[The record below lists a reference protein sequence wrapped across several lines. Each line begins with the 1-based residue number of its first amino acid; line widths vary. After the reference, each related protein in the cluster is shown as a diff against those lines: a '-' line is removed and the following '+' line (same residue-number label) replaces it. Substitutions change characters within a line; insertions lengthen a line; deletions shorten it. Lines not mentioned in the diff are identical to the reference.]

1 MFLQDIWNVIHHS
14 TFQKCS
20 QEARLWVA
28 LAPHLL
34 IGKAKINTHKIQAKL
49 WSLGQLSRKKLCSRN
64 HCVDVANDIDS

>member
-14 TFQKCS
+14 TFQKRS

-34 IGKAKINTHKIQAKL
+34 IGKAKINTHKNPSKTVVLRAVIQEKIMF
-49 WSLGQLSRKKLCSRN
+49 KKPSC
-64 HCVDVANDIDS
+64 